1 MESNRVAHTVHAV
14 VKQAY
19 HGKVN
24 VAVGYRQVRLVSLA
38 EGNELWRA
46 ETWSNGGLGGVI

>member
-24 VAVGYRQVRLVSLA
+24 VAVGYRQVRLVSPA

-46 ETWSNGGLGGVI
+46 ETWSNGGLWGVI